1 MKFTEDDDS
10 FLVHF
15 VAESHSKFKRKGEL
29 LYKKLVQQHADS
41 RHSWKSWQHYYVK
54 YADYFDH
61 LIEQY
66 QLEHSIPISP
76 TATNQIQK
84 RYGFTEAED
93 ALIVEHIAKND
104 LSGQRKGLSLYNV
117 LSQRGGKQYKRS
129 SKSWCHRYSKNADYF
144 DRLVDIY
151 RREHNVNK
159 HLISTLGTPVASSS
173 VGMSLPSTLRN
184 HPSASLPLLSAP
196 KSTRFKHE
204 EDMNLVA
211 YLSENTSSSPRI
223 GLDERNT
230 FKLYSNLTR
239 SNAHFWAASRSA
251 NSWFIRYTSN
261 MAYIE
266 THIEQYRLRSS
277 TLTRTLGVTLGKR
290 KRDPR
295 VLPSSSTSASS
306 PPEDSATGKED
317 NRQGIAYKP
326 RKRLRGSG
334 FTSWALDSGDAV
346 DRAGDEYNQDEDHNQ
361 AYRRSKRLRAAPLS
375 RIHSSDNSD
384 EESENE
390 EEEVSAPIEETGSL
404 GKAGFFEREGARTLP
419 SPTMRVTRRLLRNSR
434 AQDNDQD
441 EDDDLIEVDSYLR
454 GCSVGSVD
462 SVESNMQ
469 GATDPPNSHS
479 DKSSGTRV
487 RFASPCVSAKY
498 TSTTIATLSP
508 SLTELQEFSATP
520 IYVWRRVKI
529 PPRIRTLTSTDRP
542 DTMVFNS
549 PYDSDDC
556 GSASADAD
564 NGSASVMP
572 AHSSRRL
579 RSNSLVRTRN
589 ATKDSAK
596 DPSHPKT
603 KHRVSTRLQTPS
615 PSTRQPHRTRSMS
628 SSGMGLGGRVHSLNK
643 SAAFLASQNRTPKQV
658 RSCSI

>member
-10 FLVHF
+10 LLVQF
-15 VAESHSKFKRKGEL
+15 IAESHSEFKGRKGEL

-54 YADYFDH
+54 HADYFDH

-66 QLEHSIPISP
+66 QLEHSISIPP
-76 TATNQIQK
+76 TVTNQIHK

-93 ALIVEHIAKND
+93 ALLVEHIAKND

-117 LSQRGGKQYKRS
+117 LSQRDGKQHERS

-159 HLISTLGTPVASSS
+159 HLISTLGTPADSSS
-173 VGMSLPSTLRN
+173 ETSVGISSPSTSRSR
-184 HPSASLPLLSAP
+184 PSASLPLLSAP
-196 KSTRFKHE
+196 KSTRFKRE

-223 GLDERNT
+223 GLDERNS

-239 SNAHFWAASRSA
+239 SNARSWAASRSA

-261 MAYIE
+261 MAYFE
-266 THIEQYRLRSS
+266 TLIEQYRLRNS
-277 TLTRTLGVTLGKR
+277 TTPCVTLGKR

-306 PPEDSATGKED
+306 
-317 NRQGIAYKP
+317 
-326 RKRLRGSG
+326 
-334 FTSWALDSGDAV
+334 
-346 DRAGDEYNQDEDHNQ
+346 DEDHNK
-361 AYRRSKRLRAAPLS
+361 AYRRSKRLPAAPSS
-375 RIHSSDNSD
+375 RSHGSNNSG
-384 EESENE
+384 EESDNE
-390 EEEVSAPIEETGSL
+390 EETSAHIEETGSL
-404 GKAGFFEREGARTLP
+404 GRAGFFQREGAHTL
-419 SPTMRVTRRLLRNSR
+419 SSLTMRFTRRHLRNSR
-434 AQDNDQD
+434 AQDNVQD

-454 GCSVGSVD
+454 GCSVGSV
-462 SVESNMQ
+462 ESNMQ
-469 GATDPPNSHS
+469 SATDPPNSHS
-479 DKSSGTRV
+479 DKSSGPRV

-508 SLTELQEFSATP
+508 SLTGPQEFSATP

-529 PPRIRTLTSTDRP
+529 LPRIQTLTSTDRP
-542 DTMVFNS
+542 DTMALNS

-556 GSASADAD
+556 VSASADAN
-564 NGSASVMP
+564 NGLASVMP

-596 DPSHPKT
+596 DPRHPKT
-603 KHRVSTRLQTPS
+603 KCRVSTQLQTPS
-615 PSTRQPHRTRSMS
+615 PSTYQSCRTRSMS
-628 SSGMGLGGRVHSLNK
+628 SSAMKLGGRGH
-643 SAAFLASQNRTPKQV
+643 
-658 RSCSI
+658 